1 MTSKQ
6 FLTEKKVLSFFLPLV
21 MAFSLYGQIIT
32 DEQND
37 SQNTIPKE
45 QRNELFTGTSIDYT
59 YRSLLENP
67 NGYGAN
73 ITEKNRET
81 ARVLGNLSI
90 GIRTYSKKLPI
101 YYGVGIGYQRNG
113 VSYLHT
119 EADSSYSYDLT
130 YRYLSFPL
138 FLGYSKSENGFYG
151 QLSLTVNNLFSS
163 KRSILIERSGAF
175 DEEIK
180 EIQTKDYNQIHVFG
194 HFNIGYKRKL
204 NEGMGLF
211 ISAEFC
217 RQLNNTYIKSAPY
230 IRREYNAGIEV
241 GFNIY
246 L

>member
-1 MTSKQ
+1 MSTKQ
-6 FLTEKKVLSFFLPLV
+6 FLTEKKVLTLFLALII
-21 MAFSLYGQIIT
+21 AFPNFGQLIT
-32 DEQND
+32 DEQNVRED
-37 SQNTIPKE
+37 ELKKE
-45 QRNELFTGTSIDYT
+45 LKDEFFVAINVDYT
-59 YRSLLENP
+59 FRTISENE
-67 NGYGAN
+67 NSFGAN
-73 ITEKNRET
+73 LKEKNRET
-81 ARVLGNLSI
+81 PRFLGNFST
-90 GIRTYSKKLPI
+90 GVRTYSKKWPI

-119 EADSSYSYDLT
+119 LADSSYSYDLT

-151 QLSLTVNNLFSS
+151 QLSLSVNNLFSS

-175 DEEIK
+175 DEEIT
-180 EIQTKDYNQIHVFG
+180 EIQTKYYNQIHLFG
-194 HFNIGYKRKL
+194 QFNLGYKRKI
-204 NEGMGLF
+204 NKGMGLF

-230 IRREYNAGIEV
+230 IRREYSAGIEV